1 MTKKIVTIIMIISLF
16 STFTSLSVFAEKNSY
31 VNLTEGKLLKQ
42 ELYEKSDTE
51 NAIETIEEEA
61 SINATYLQ
69 NYIDCN
75 NIAKKAYGGCYIDDE
90 GNLNVLFLENV
101 QNYIIDDVNV
111 MTENK
116 VILKNCK
123 YTLDELMVLKDYIS
137 QFINYESTDNVLSNL
152 YENIVAVGIYQKENK
167 VFVRLKDCSN
177 EQIETFKKNISDSS
191 AIIFEQSD
199 GYVTCS
205 SEIKCGSK
213 ILITSGSVGGEYSV
227 AFRCKRLKSNGEYAQ
242 GFMTAAH
249 GNSAGD
255 SVYVYTSG
263 STVVKIGYIMAWCY
277 TNNGKVDSAFVYI
290 SNSNYIM
297 SNTIH
302 SGAGT
307 LVSGAYASSYPEG
320 KTVYMAGA
328 TSTLKS
334 GKIVSSSMIA
344 DGSDDDGV
352 TIKDCVEA
360 SYLSDPGDSGG
371 LVYLKQNNQQ
381 YIAGIN
387 VAECYENKKEVGSI
401 FVKAK
406 NVVDVLNIIPY

>member
-31 VNLTEGKLLKQ
+31 VNLT
-42 ELYEKSDTE
+42 
-51 NAIETIEEEA
+51 
-61 SINATYLQ
+61 
-69 NYIDCN
+69 
-75 NIAKKAYGGCYIDDE
+75 
-90 GNLNVLFLENV
+90 
-101 QNYIIDDVNV
+101 
-111 MTENK
+111 
-116 VILKNCK
+116 
-123 YTLDELMVLKDYIS
+123 
-137 QFINYESTDNVLSNL
+137 
-152 YENIVAVGIYQKENK
+152 
-167 VFVRLKDCSN
+167 
-177 EQIETFKKNISDSS
+177 
-191 AIIFEQSD
+191 
-199 GYVTCS
+199 
-205 SEIKCGSK
+205 
-213 ILITSGSVGGEYSV
+213 
-227 AFRCKRLKSNGEYAQ
+227 
-242 GFMTAAH
+242 
-249 GNSAGD
+249 
-255 SVYVYTSG
+255 
-263 STVVKIGYIMAWCY
+263 
-277 TNNGKVDSAFVYI
+277 
-290 SNSNYIM
+290 
-297 SNTIH
+297 
-302 SGAGT
+302 
-307 LVSGAYASSYPEG
+307 EG